1 MMRSYRSLAKK
12 ELLAQPV
19 TSALILLAVILSTM
33 MTAVIGQ
40 SAGVLSAMR
49 LQQAVA
55 IGGDRHASFVQ
66 MNAAQVEAL
75 RQDPRLSFVGTHVV
89 VGSMKLDNT
98 LILGL
103 SDFQEDVSAVYPS
116 LSALKEGRLPEAPM
130 EIALP
135 EDVLGYLGA
144 RGELGETLTLSLS
157 KALRHGVMVQ
167 SYDFTADFTLV
178 GVTESNYLNYG
189 AGVVNGIVGP
199 GTAEALLPEEY
210 FYYNVDIKVADKGA
224 FQSTM
229 DSLVSALNIPQLDTT
244 YNIPY
249 LDALGI
255 RYDSKAADVMDAS
268 DEGFSYLLAAGIL
281 VGVLLLLAA
290 GLVIYNI
297 LKIAVSRRM
306 TQYGILRAMGAE
318 KGQLYFLVI
327 AQILSLCALGI
338 PLGLLLGSLSA
349 KGILT
354 AATGLLSPEIFLARD
369 AGELDR
375 LIAENSGGK
384 GFFLLASAAVTLLF
398 ALAAALPAARHAA
411 KVAPTVAISGTQVKI
426 RRRNRKEKRIRNF
439 EAFYARLNLRRSRGR
454 TAITVLSLV
463 MSVTVFIALQS
474 AVGLLDASGG
484 GGAEHYGDYSITN
497 EAVGFSP
504 QEYQALESDP
514 QVAELT
520 AMQFS
525 LYEQGADGCLDGINF
540 GLSLQPAET
549 FQVVGLNDSYWDKVF
564 SRLPLELLEKL
575 KAGEGCMVRNPI
587 PLNFQGQ
594 DIPRTNIPVGETIT
608 VADRK
613 LEVLYTLDG
622 YDGYLSVGN
631 NGFVNGVQVI
641 VNEELYTA
649 LTGKSAYHELL
660 PALVEG
666 VDREDFDAVVEALAR
681 RTPGTLWL
689 SYEDTDRQLAESF
702 AQIRLLAWGLIL
714 FVALIGLLNIINTVY
729 TSIHTRVAEIG
740 MQRAIGMSAG
750 SLYRVFLWEGA
761 YYGMIASVIGGIAG
775 YLCTISVEAAT
786 TDTLR
791 LVAVPVVPTLEAS
804 GLAIAAC
811 LLATCV
817 PLRKIRRMS
826 IVGAIGAVE

>member
-1 MMRSYRSLAKK
+1 MKRYSALAWR
-12 ELLAQPV
+12 ELLAQRV
-19 TSALILLAVILSTM
+19 TSVLILLAIVLSTM

-49 LQQAVA
+49 QQQAIA
-55 IGGDRHASFVQ
+55 IGGDRHAGLVQ
-66 MNAAQVEAL
+66 MDREQLAALQS
-75 RQDPRLSFVGTHVV
+75 DPRLSFVGSFVV
-89 VGSMKLDNT
+89 LGSAKLDNT
-98 LILGL
+98 LSLGL
-103 SDFQEDVSAVYPS
+103 SEFQEDVKAVYPS
-116 LSALKEGRLPEAPM
+116 ISAIKEGRLPQAPM

-135 EDVLGYLGA
+135 EDVLEYLGFSG
-144 RGELGETLTLSLS
+144 RLGETLSLPLS
-157 KALRHGVMVQ
+157 KALRHGVMTQ
-167 SYDFTADFTLV
+167 SHDFTADLTLV
-178 GVTESNYLNYG
+178 GITRSNYMSYA

-354 AATGLLSPEIFLARD
+354 AATGLLSPEVFLARD

-384 GFFLLASAAVTLLF
+384 DLFLLASAAITLLF
-398 ALAAALPAARHAA
+398 ALAAALPAARYAA
-411 KVAPTVAISGTQVKI
+411 RVAPTVAISGTQVKI

-484 GGAEHYGDYSITN
+484 GVAEHYGDYSITN

-660 PALVEG
+660 PALAEG

-740 MQRAIGMSAG
+740 MQRAIGMSVG

-775 YLCTISVEAAT
+775 YLCTIFVEAAA

-791 LVAVPVVPTLEAS
+791 LVAVPVVPILEAS

>member
-1 MMRSYRSLAKK
+1 MKRYSALAWR
-12 ELLAQPV
+12 ELLAQRV
-19 TSALILLAVILSTM
+19 TSVLILLAIVLSTM
-33 MTAVIGQ
+33 MTAAIGQ

-49 LQQAVA
+49 QQQAIA
-55 IGGDRHASFVQ
+55 IGGDRHAGLVQ
-66 MNAAQVEAL
+66 MDREQLAALQS
-75 RQDPRLSFVGTHVV
+75 DPRLSFVGSFVV
-89 VGSMKLDNT
+89 LGNAKLDNT
-98 LILGL
+98 LSLGL
-103 SDFQEDVSAVYPS
+103 SEFQEDVKAVYPS
-116 LSALKEGRLPEAPM
+116 ISAIKEGRLPQAPM

-135 EDVLGYLGA
+135 EDVLEYLGFSG
-144 RGELGETLTLSLS
+144 RLGETLSLPLS
-157 KALRHGVMVQ
+157 KALRHGVMTQ
-167 SYDFTADFTLV
+167 SHDFTTDLTLV
-178 GVTESNYLNYG
+178 GITRSNYMSYA

-297 LKIAVSRRM
+297 LKIAVSRQM

-384 GFFLLASAAVTLLF
+384 GLFLLASAAITLLF
-398 ALAAALPAARHAA
+398 ALAAALPAARYAA
-411 KVAPTVAISGTQVKI
+411 RVAPTVAISGTQVKI

-484 GGAEHYGDYSITN
+484 GVAEHYGDYSITN

-649 LTGKSAYHELL
+649 LTGKSTYHELL

>member
-1 MMRSYRSLAKK
+1 MKRYSALAWR
-12 ELLAQPV
+12 ELLAQRV
-19 TSALILLAVILSTM
+19 TSVLILLAIVLSTM

-49 LQQAVA
+49 QQQAIA
-55 IGGDRHASFVQ
+55 IGGDRHAGLVQ
-66 MNAAQVEAL
+66 MDREQLAALQS
-75 RQDPRLSFVGTHVV
+75 DPRLSFVGSFVV
-89 VGSMKLDNT
+89 LGNAKLDNT
-98 LILGL
+98 LSLGL
-103 SDFQEDVSAVYPS
+103 SEFQEDVKAVYPS
-116 LSALKEGRLPEAPM
+116 ISAIKEGRLPQAPM

-135 EDVLGYLGA
+135 EDVLEYLGFSG
-144 RGELGETLTLSLS
+144 RLGETLSLPLS
-157 KALRHGVMVQ
+157 KALRHGVMTQ
-167 SYDFTADFTLV
+167 SHDFTTDLTLV
-178 GVTESNYLNYG
+178 GITRSNYMSYA

-255 RYDSKAADVMDAS
+255 RYDSKAADVADAS

-484 GGAEHYGDYSITN
+484 GVAEHYGDYSITN

>member
-1 MMRSYRSLAKK
+1 MKRDSALAWR
-12 ELLAQPV
+12 ELLAQRV
-19 TSALILLAVILSTM
+19 TSVLILLAIVLSTM

-49 LQQAVA
+49 QQQAIA
-55 IGGDRHASFVQ
+55 IGGDRHAGLVQ
-66 MNAAQVEAL
+66 MDREQLAALQS
-75 RQDPRLSFVGTHVV
+75 DPRLSFVGSFVV
-89 VGSMKLDNT
+89 LGSAKLDNT
-98 LILGL
+98 LSLGL
-103 SDFQEDVSAVYPS
+103 SEFQEDVKAVYPS
-116 LSALKEGRLPEAPM
+116 ISAIKEGRLPQAPM

-135 EDVLGYLGA
+135 EDVLEYLGFSG
-144 RGELGETLTLSLS
+144 RLGETLSLPLS
-157 KALRHGVMVQ
+157 KALRHGVMTQ
-167 SYDFTADFTLV
+167 SHDFTADLTLV
-178 GVTESNYLNYG
+178 GITRSNYMSYA

-338 PLGLLLGSLSA
+338 PLGLLLGRLSA

-354 AATGLLSPEIFLARD
+354 AATGLLSPEVFLARD

-384 GFFLLASAAVTLLF
+384 GLFLLASAAITLLF
-398 ALAAALPAARHAA
+398 ALAAALPAARYAA
-411 KVAPTVAISGTQVKI
+411 RVAPTVAISGTQVKI

-484 GGAEHYGDYSITN
+484 GVAEHYGDYSITN

-622 YDGYLSVGN
+622 YDGYLSLGN

>member
-1 MMRSYRSLAKK
+1 MKHYHTLALK
-12 ELLAQPV
+12 ELLAQRV
-19 TSALILLAVILSTM
+19 TSVLILLAIVLSTM

-40 SAGVLSAMR
+40 SIGVLSAMR
-49 LQQAVA
+49 QQQAIA
-55 IGGDRHASFVQ
+55 IGGDRHAGLVQ
-66 MNAAQVEAL
+66 MDREQLAALQS
-75 RQDPRLSFVGTHVV
+75 DPRLSFAGSYVV
-89 VGSMKLDNT
+89 LGSMRLDNT
-98 LILGL
+98 LLLGL
-103 SDFQEDVSAVYPS
+103 SEFQEDVSAIYPS
-116 LSALKEGRLPEAPM
+116 ISAIKEGRLPQAPM
-130 EIALP
+130 EVALP
-135 EDVLGYLGA
+135 EDVLEYLGFT
-144 RGELGETLTLSLS
+144 GSLGETVSLPLS
-157 KALRHGVMVQ
+157 KALRHGVITQ
-167 SYDFTADFTLV
+167 SHDFTADLTLV
-178 GVTESNYLNYG
+178 GITRSNYMSYT
-189 AGVVNGIVGP
+189 AGTVNGIVGT

-384 GFFLLASAAVTLLF
+384 GLFLLASAAITLLF
-398 ALAAALPAARHAA
+398 ALAAALPAARYAA
-411 KVAPTVAISGTQVKI
+411 RVAPTVAISGTQVKI

-484 GGAEHYGDYSITN
+484 GVAEHYGDYSITN

-622 YDGYLSVGN
+622 YDGYLSLGN

>member
-1 MMRSYRSLAKK
+1 MKRYSALAWR
-12 ELLAQPV
+12 ELLAQRV
-19 TSALILLAVILSTM
+19 TSVLILLAIVLSTM

-49 LQQAVA
+49 QQQAIA
-55 IGGDRHASFVQ
+55 IGGDRHAGLVQ
-66 MNAAQVEAL
+66 MDREQLAALQS
-75 RQDPRLSFVGTHVV
+75 DPRLSFVGSYVV
-89 VGSMKLDNT
+89 LGSMRLDNT
-98 LILGL
+98 LLLGL
-103 SDFQEDVSAVYPS
+103 SEFQEDVSAIYPS
-116 LSALKEGRLPEAPM
+116 ISAIKEGRLPQAPM
-130 EIALP
+130 EVALP
-135 EDVLGYLGA
+135 EDVLEYLGFTG
-144 RGELGETLTLSLS
+144 RLGETVSLPLS
-157 KALRHGVMVQ
+157 KALRHGVITQ
-167 SYDFTADFTLV
+167 SHNFTADLTLV
-178 GVTESNYLNYG
+178 GITRSNYMSYT
-189 AGVVNGIVGP
+189 AGTVNGIVGP

-210 FYYNVDIKVADKGA
+210 FYYNVDIKVADKGS

-229 DSLVSALNIPQLDTT
+229 DSLVSAMDIHPLDTT
-244 YNIPY
+244 YNILY

-255 RYDSKAADVMDAS
+255 RYDSKAADVADAS

-281 VGVLLLLAA
+281 VGALLLLAA

-384 GFFLLASAAVTLLF
+384 GFFLLASAAITLLF
-398 ALAAALPAARHAA
+398 ALAATLPAARYAA
-411 KVAPTVAISGTQVKI
+411 RVAPTVAISGTQVKI

-484 GGAEHYGDYSITN
+484 GVAEHYGDYSITN

-594 DIPRTNIPVGETIT
+594 DIPRTNIPAGETIT

-622 YDGYLSVGN
+622 YDSYLSVGN

-660 PALVEG
+660 PALAEG
-666 VDREDFDAVVEALAR
+666 VDREDFDAVVEALAK

-740 MQRAIGMSAG
+740 MQRAIGMSVG

-775 YLCTISVEAAT
+775 YLCTIFVEAAM

>member
-1 MMRSYRSLAKK
+1 MKRYSALAWR
-12 ELLAQPV
+12 ELLAQRV
-19 TSALILLAVILSTM
+19 TSVLILLAIVLSTM
-33 MTAVIGQ
+33 MTAAIGQ

-49 LQQAVA
+49 QQQAIA
-55 IGGDRHASFVQ
+55 IGGDRHAGLVQ
-66 MNAAQVEAL
+66 MDREQLAALQS
-75 RQDPRLSFVGTHVV
+75 DPRLSFVGSFVV
-89 VGSMKLDNT
+89 LGNAKLDNT
-98 LILGL
+98 LSLGL
-103 SDFQEDVSAVYPS
+103 SEFQEDVKAVYPS
-116 LSALKEGRLPEAPM
+116 ISAIKEGRLPQAPM

-135 EDVLGYLGA
+135 EDVLEYLGFSG
-144 RGELGETLTLSLS
+144 RLGETLSLPLS
-157 KALRHGVMVQ
+157 KALRHGVMTQ
-167 SYDFTADFTLV
+167 SHDFTTDLTLV
-178 GVTESNYLNYG
+178 GITRSNYMSYA

-297 LKIAVSRRM
+297 LKIAVSRQM

-384 GFFLLASAAVTLLF
+384 GLFLLASAAITLLF
-398 ALAAALPAARHAA
+398 ALAAALPAARYAA
-411 KVAPTVAISGTQVKI
+411 RVAPTVAISGTQVKI

-484 GGAEHYGDYSITN
+484 GVAEHYGDYSITN

-649 LTGKSAYHELL
+649 LTGKSAYNELL

-702 AQIRLLAWGLIL
+702 AQIHLLAWGLIL

-761 YYGMIASVIGGIAG
+761 YYGMVASVIGGIAG

>member
-1 MMRSYRSLAKK
+1 MKRYSALAWR
-12 ELLAQPV
+12 ELLAQRV
-19 TSALILLAVILSTM
+19 TSVLILLAIVLSTM

-49 LQQAVA
+49 QQQAIA
-55 IGGDRHASFVQ
+55 IGGDRHAGLVQ
-66 MNAAQVEAL
+66 MDREQLAALQS
-75 RQDPRLSFVGTHVV
+75 DPRLSFVGSFVV
-89 VGSMKLDNT
+89 LGSAKLDNT
-98 LILGL
+98 LSLGL
-103 SDFQEDVSAVYPS
+103 SEFQEDVKAVYPS
-116 LSALKEGRLPEAPM
+116 ISAIKEGRLPQAPM

-135 EDVLGYLGA
+135 EDVLEYLGFSG
-144 RGELGETLTLSLS
+144 RLGETLSLPLS
-157 KALRHGVMVQ
+157 KALRHGVMTQ
-167 SYDFTADFTLV
+167 SHDFTADLTLV
-178 GVTESNYLNYG
+178 GITRSNYMSYA

-354 AATGLLSPEIFLARD
+354 AATGLLSPEVFLARD

-384 GFFLLASAAVTLLF
+384 GLFLLASAAITLLF
-398 ALAAALPAARHAA
+398 ALAAALPAARYAA
-411 KVAPTVAISGTQVKI
+411 RVAPTVAISGTQVKI

-484 GGAEHYGDYSITN
+484 GVAEHYGDYSITN

-740 MQRAIGMSAG
+740 MQRAIGMSVG

-775 YLCTISVEAAT
+775 YLCTIFVEAAA

-791 LVAVPVVPTLEAS
+791 LVAVPVVPILEAS

>member
-1 MMRSYRSLAKK
+1 M
-12 ELLAQPV
+12 
-19 TSALILLAVILSTM
+19 
-33 MTAVIGQ
+33 G
-40 SAGVLSAMR
+40 
-49 LQQAVA
+49 
-55 IGGDRHASFVQ
+55 SFV
-66 MNAAQVEAL
+66 VL
-75 RQDPRLSFVGTHVV
+75 
-89 VGSMKLDNT
+89 GSAKLDNT
-98 LILGL
+98 LSLGL
-103 SDFQEDVSAVYPS
+103 SEFQEDVKAVYPS
-116 LSALKEGRLPEAPM
+116 ISAIKEGRLPQAPM

-135 EDVLGYLGA
+135 EDVLEYLGFSG
-144 RGELGETLTLSLS
+144 RLGETLSLPLS
-157 KALRHGVMVQ
+157 KALRHGVMTQ
-167 SYDFTADFTLV
+167 SHDFTADLTLV
-178 GVTESNYLNYG
+178 GITRSNYMSYA

-484 GGAEHYGDYSITN
+484 GVAEHYGDYSITN

>member
-1 MMRSYRSLAKK
+1 M
-12 ELLAQPV
+12 
-19 TSALILLAVILSTM
+19 
-33 MTAVIGQ
+33 G
-40 SAGVLSAMR
+40 
-49 LQQAVA
+49 
-55 IGGDRHASFVQ
+55 SFV
-66 MNAAQVEAL
+66 VL
-75 RQDPRLSFVGTHVV
+75 
-89 VGSMKLDNT
+89 GSAKLDNT
-98 LILGL
+98 LSLGL
-103 SDFQEDVSAVYPS
+103 SEFQEDVKAVYPS
-116 LSALKEGRLPEAPM
+116 ISAIKEGRLPQAPM

-135 EDVLGYLGA
+135 EDVLEYLGFSG
-144 RGELGETLTLSLS
+144 RLGETLSLPLS
-157 KALRHGVMVQ
+157 KALRHGVMTQ
-167 SYDFTADFTLV
+167 SHDFTADLTLV
-178 GVTESNYLNYG
+178 GITRSNYMSYA

-484 GGAEHYGDYSITN
+484 GVEHYGDYSITN

>member
-1 MMRSYRSLAKK
+1 MKRYSALAWR
-12 ELLAQPV
+12 ELLAQRV
-19 TSALILLAVILSTM
+19 TSVLILLAIVLSTM

-49 LQQAVA
+49 QQQAIA
-55 IGGDRHASFVQ
+55 IGGDRRAGLVQ
-66 MNAAQVEAL
+66 MDREQLAALQS
-75 RQDPRLSFVGTHVV
+75 DPRLSFVGSFVV
-89 VGSMKLDNT
+89 LGSAKLDNT
-98 LILGL
+98 LSLGL
-103 SDFQEDVSAVYPS
+103 SEFQEDVKAVYPS
-116 LSALKEGRLPEAPM
+116 ISAIKEGRLPQAPM

-135 EDVLGYLGA
+135 EDVLEYLGFSG
-144 RGELGETLTLSLS
+144 RLGETLSLPLS
-157 KALRHGVMVQ
+157 KALRHGVMTQ
-167 SYDFTADFTLV
+167 SHDFTADLTLV
-178 GVTESNYLNYG
+178 GITRSNYMSYA

-484 GGAEHYGDYSITN
+484 GVAEHYGDYSITN

>member
-1 MMRSYRSLAKK
+1 M
-12 ELLAQPV
+12 
-19 TSALILLAVILSTM
+19 ILLAIVLSTM

-49 LQQAVA
+49 QQQAIA
-55 IGGDRHASFVQ
+55 IGGDRHAGLVQ
-66 MNAAQVEAL
+66 MDREQLAALQS
-75 RQDPRLSFVGTHVV
+75 DPRLSFVGSFVV
-89 VGSMKLDNT
+89 LGSAKLDNT
-98 LILGL
+98 LSLGL
-103 SDFQEDVSAVYPS
+103 SEFQEDVKAVYPS
-116 LSALKEGRLPEAPM
+116 ISAIKEGRLPQAPM

-135 EDVLGYLGA
+135 EDVLEYLGFSG
-144 RGELGETLTLSLS
+144 RLGETLSLPLS
-157 KALRHGVMVQ
+157 KGLRHGVMTQ
-167 SYDFTADFTLV
+167 SHDFTADLTLV
-178 GVTESNYLNYG
+178 GITRSNYMSYA

-199 GTAEALLPEEY
+199 GTAEVLLPEEY

-354 AATGLLSPEIFLARD
+354 AATGLLSPEVFLARD

-384 GFFLLASAAVTLLF
+384 GLFLLASAAITLLF
-398 ALAAALPAARHAA
+398 ALAAALPAARYAA
-411 KVAPTVAISGTQVKI
+411 RVAPTVAISGTQVKI

-484 GGAEHYGDYSITN
+484 GVAEHYGDYSITN

-622 YDGYLSVGN
+622 YDGYLSLGN

-702 AQIRLLAWGLIL
+702 AQIHLLAWGLIL

-775 YLCTISVEAAT
+775 YLCTIFVEAAT

>member
-1 MMRSYRSLAKK
+1 MKRYSALAWR
-12 ELLAQPV
+12 ELLAQRV
-19 TSALILLAVILSTM
+19 TSVLILLAIVLSTM

-49 LQQAVA
+49 QQQAIA
-55 IGGDRHASFVQ
+55 IGGDRHAGLVQ
-66 MNAAQVEAL
+66 MDREQLAALQS
-75 RQDPRLSFVGTHVV
+75 DPRLSFVGSFVV
-89 VGSMKLDNT
+89 LGNAKLDNT
-98 LILGL
+98 LSLGL
-103 SDFQEDVSAVYPS
+103 SEFQEDVKAVYPS
-116 LSALKEGRLPEAPM
+116 ISAIKEGRLPQAPM

-135 EDVLGYLGA
+135 EDVLEYLGFSG
-144 RGELGETLTLSLS
+144 RLGETLSLPLS
-157 KALRHGVMVQ
+157 KALRHGVMTQ
-167 SYDFTADFTLV
+167 SHDFTTDLTLV
-178 GVTESNYLNYG
+178 GITRSNYMSYA

-297 LKIAVSRRM
+297 LKIAVSRQM

-384 GFFLLASAAVTLLF
+384 GLFLLASAAITLLF
-398 ALAAALPAARHAA
+398 ALAAALPAARYAA
-411 KVAPTVAISGTQVKI
+411 RVAPTVAISGTQVKI

-484 GGAEHYGDYSITN
+484 GVAEHYGDYSITN

-649 LTGKSAYHELL
+649 LTGKSAYNELL

-702 AQIRLLAWGLIL
+702 AQIHLLAWGLIL

>member
-1 MMRSYRSLAKK
+1 MKRYSALAWR
-12 ELLAQPV
+12 ELLAQRV
-19 TSALILLAVILSTM
+19 TSVLILLAIVLSTM

-49 LQQAVA
+49 QQQAIA
-55 IGGDRHASFVQ
+55 IGGDRHAGLVQ
-66 MNAAQVEAL
+66 MDREQLAALQS
-75 RQDPRLSFVGTHVV
+75 DPRLSFVGSFVV
-89 VGSMKLDNT
+89 LGNAKLDNT
-98 LILGL
+98 LSLGL
-103 SDFQEDVSAVYPS
+103 SEFQEDVKAVYPS
-116 LSALKEGRLPEAPM
+116 ISAIKEGRLPQAPM

-135 EDVLGYLGA
+135 EDVLEYLGFSG
-144 RGELGETLTLSLS
+144 RLGETLSLPLS
-157 KALRHGVMVQ
+157 KALRHGVMTQ
-167 SYDFTADFTLV
+167 SHDFTADLTLV
-178 GVTESNYLNYG
+178 GITRSNYMSYA

-354 AATGLLSPEIFLARD
+354 AATGLLSPEVFLARN

-384 GFFLLASAAVTLLF
+384 GLFLLASAAITLLF
-398 ALAAALPAARHAA
+398 ALAAALPAARYAA
-411 KVAPTVAISGTQVKI
+411 RVAPTVAISGTQVKI

-484 GGAEHYGDYSITN
+484 GVAEHYGDYSITN

-649 LTGKSAYHELL
+649 LTGKSAYNELL

>member
-1 MMRSYRSLAKK
+1 MKRYSALAWR
-12 ELLAQPV
+12 ELLAQRV
-19 TSALILLAVILSTM
+19 TSVLILLAIVLSTM

-49 LQQAVA
+49 QQQAIA
-55 IGGDRHASFVQ
+55 IGGDRHAGLVQ
-66 MNAAQVEAL
+66 MDREQLAALQS
-75 RQDPRLSFVGTHVV
+75 DPRLSFVGSFVV
-89 VGSMKLDNT
+89 LGSAKLDNT
-98 LILGL
+98 LSLGL
-103 SDFQEDVSAVYPS
+103 SEFQEDVKAVYPS
-116 LSALKEGRLPEAPM
+116 ISAIKEGRLPQAPM

-135 EDVLGYLGA
+135 EDVLEYLGFSG
-144 RGELGETLTLSLS
+144 RLGETLSLPLS
-157 KALRHGVMVQ
+157 KGLRHGVMTQ
-167 SYDFTADFTLV
+167 SHDFTADLTLV
-178 GVTESNYLNYG
+178 GITRSNYMSYA

-199 GTAEALLPEEY
+199 GTAEVLLPEEY

-354 AATGLLSPEIFLARD
+354 AATGLLSPEVFLARD

-384 GFFLLASAAVTLLF
+384 GLFLLASAAITLLF
-398 ALAAALPAARHAA
+398 ALAAALPAARYAA
-411 KVAPTVAISGTQVKI
+411 RVAPTVAISGTQVKI

-484 GGAEHYGDYSITN
+484 GVAEHYGDYSITN

-622 YDGYLSVGN
+622 YDGYLSLGN

-702 AQIRLLAWGLIL
+702 AQIHLLAWGLIL

-775 YLCTISVEAAT
+775 YLCTIFVEAAT

>member
-1 MMRSYRSLAKK
+1 MKRYSALAWR
-12 ELLAQPV
+12 ELLAQRV
-19 TSALILLAVILSTM
+19 TSVLILLAIVLSTM
-33 MTAVIGQ
+33 MTAAIGQ

-49 LQQAVA
+49 QQQAIA
-55 IGGDRHASFVQ
+55 IGGDRHAGLVQ
-66 MNAAQVEAL
+66 MDREQLAALQS
-75 RQDPRLSFVGTHVV
+75 DPRLSFVGSFVV
-89 VGSMKLDNT
+89 LGNAKLDNT
-98 LILGL
+98 LSLGL
-103 SDFQEDVSAVYPS
+103 SEFQEDVKAVYPS
-116 LSALKEGRLPEAPM
+116 ISAIKEGRLPQAPM

-135 EDVLGYLGA
+135 EDVLEYLGFSG
-144 RGELGETLTLSLS
+144 RLGETLSLPLS
-157 KALRHGVMVQ
+157 KALRHGVMTQ
-167 SYDFTADFTLV
+167 SHDFTTDLTLV
-178 GVTESNYLNYG
+178 GITRSNYMSYA

-297 LKIAVSRRM
+297 LKIAVSRQM

-384 GFFLLASAAVTLLF
+384 GLFLLASAAITLLF
-398 ALAAALPAARHAA
+398 ALAAALPAARYAA
-411 KVAPTVAISGTQVKI
+411 RVAPTVAISGTQVKI

-484 GGAEHYGDYSITN
+484 GVAEHYGDYSITN

-649 LTGKSAYHELL
+649 LTGKSAYNELL

-681 RTPGTLWL
+681 RTPDTLWL

-702 AQIRLLAWGLIL
+702 AQIHLLAWGLIL

-811 LLATCV
+811 LLASCV

-826 IVGAIGAVE
+826 IVGSIGAVE

>member
-1 MMRSYRSLAKK
+1 MKRYSALAWR
-12 ELLAQPV
+12 ELLAQRV
-19 TSALILLAVILSTM
+19 TSVLILLAIVLSTM

-49 LQQAVA
+49 QQQAIA
-55 IGGDRHASFVQ
+55 IGGDRHAGLVQ
-66 MNAAQVEAL
+66 MDREQLAALQS
-75 RQDPRLSFVGTHVV
+75 DPRLSFVGSYVV
-89 VGSMKLDNT
+89 LGSMRLDNT
-98 LILGL
+98 LLLGL
-103 SDFQEDVSAVYPS
+103 SEFQEDVSAIYPS
-116 LSALKEGRLPEAPM
+116 ISAIKEGRLPQAPM
-130 EIALP
+130 EVALP
-135 EDVLGYLGA
+135 EDVLEYLGFTG
-144 RGELGETLTLSLS
+144 RLGETVSLPLS
-157 KALRHGVMVQ
+157 KALRHGVMTQ
-167 SYDFTADFTLV
+167 SHNFTADLTLV
-178 GVTESNYLNYG
+178 GITRSNYMSYT
-189 AGVVNGIVGP
+189 AGTVNGIVGP

-210 FYYNVDIKVADKGA
+210 FYYNVDIKVADKGS

-229 DSLVSALNIPQLDTT
+229 DSLVSAMDIHPLDTT
-244 YNIPY
+244 YNILY

-255 RYDSKAADVMDAS
+255 RYDSKAADVADAS

-281 VGVLLLLAA
+281 VGALLLLAA

-354 AATGLLSPEIFLARD
+354 AATGLLSPEVFLARN

-384 GFFLLASAAVTLLF
+384 GLFLLASAAITLLF
-398 ALAAALPAARHAA
+398 ALAAALPAARYAA
-411 KVAPTVAISGTQVKI
+411 RVAPTVAISGTQVKI

-484 GGAEHYGDYSITN
+484 VAEHYGDYSITN

-594 DIPRTNIPVGETIT
+594 DIPRTNIPAGETIT

-622 YDGYLSVGN
+622 YDSYLSVGN

-649 LTGKSAYHELL
+649 LTGKSAYNELL

-740 MQRAIGMSAG
+740 MQRAIGMSVG

>member
-1 MMRSYRSLAKK
+1 MKRYSALAWR
-12 ELLAQPV
+12 ELLAQRV
-19 TSALILLAVILSTM
+19 TSVLILLAIVLSTM

-49 LQQAVA
+49 QQQAIA
-55 IGGDRHASFVQ
+55 IGGDRHAGLVQ
-66 MNAAQVEAL
+66 MDREQLAALQS
-75 RQDPRLSFVGTHVV
+75 DPRLSFVGSFVV
-89 VGSMKLDNT
+89 LGNAKLDNT
-98 LILGL
+98 LSLGL
-103 SDFQEDVSAVYPS
+103 SEFQEDVKAVYPS
-116 LSALKEGRLPEAPM
+116 ISAIKEGRLPQAPM

-135 EDVLGYLGA
+135 EDVLEYLGFSG
-144 RGELGETLTLSLS
+144 RLGETLSLPLS
-157 KALRHGVMVQ
+157 KALRHGVMTQ
-167 SYDFTADFTLV
+167 SHDFTTDLTLV
-178 GVTESNYLNYG
+178 GITRSNYMSYA

-297 LKIAVSRRM
+297 LKIAVSRQM

-384 GFFLLASAAVTLLF
+384 GLFLLASAAITLLF
-398 ALAAALPAARHAA
+398 ALAAALPAARYAA
-411 KVAPTVAISGTQVKI
+411 RVAPTVAISGTQVKI

-484 GGAEHYGDYSITN
+484 GVAEHYGDYSITN

-791 LVAVPVVPTLEAS
+791 LVAVPVVPILEAS

>member
-1 MMRSYRSLAKK
+1 MKRYSALAWR
-12 ELLAQPV
+12 ELLAQRV
-19 TSALILLAVILSTM
+19 TSVLILLAIVLSTM

-49 LQQAVA
+49 QQQAIA
-55 IGGDRHASFVQ
+55 IGGDRHAGLVQ
-66 MNAAQVEAL
+66 MDREQLAALQS
-75 RQDPRLSFVGTHVV
+75 DPRLSFVGSFVV
-89 VGSMKLDNT
+89 LGSAKLDNT
-98 LILGL
+98 LSLGL
-103 SDFQEDVSAVYPS
+103 SEFQEDVKAVYPS
-116 LSALKEGRLPEAPM
+116 ISAIKEGRLPQAPM
-130 EIALP
+130 EVALP
-135 EDVLGYLGA
+135 EDVLEYLGFT
-144 RGELGETLTLSLS
+144 GSLGETVSLPLS
-157 KALRHGVMVQ
+157 KTLRHGVMTQ
-167 SYDFTADFTLV
+167 SHNFTADLTLV
-178 GVTESNYLNYG
+178 GITRSNYMSYT
-189 AGVVNGIVGP
+189 AGTVNGIVGP

-210 FYYNVDIKVADKGA
+210 FYYNVDIKVADKGS

-297 LKIAVSRRM
+297 LKIAVSRQM

-384 GFFLLASAAVTLLF
+384 GLFLLASAAITLLF
-398 ALAAALPAARHAA
+398 ALAAALPAARYAA
-411 KVAPTVAISGTQVKI
+411 RVPPTVAISGTQVKI

-484 GGAEHYGDYSITN
+484 GVAEHYGDYSITN

-649 LTGKSAYHELL
+649 LTGKSTYHELL

>member
-1 MMRSYRSLAKK
+1 MKRYSALAWR
-12 ELLAQPV
+12 ELLAQRV
-19 TSALILLAVILSTM
+19 TSVLILLAIVLSTM
-33 MTAVIGQ
+33 MTAAIGQ

-49 LQQAVA
+49 QQQAIA
-55 IGGDRHASFVQ
+55 IGGNRHAGFVQ
-66 MNAAQVEAL
+66 MNEEQLETL
-75 RQDPRLSFVGTHVV
+75 RQDPRLSFVGAYVV
-89 VGSMKLDNT
+89 LGNAKLDNT
-98 LILGL
+98 LSLGL
-103 SDFQEDVSAVYPS
+103 SEFQEDVKAVYPS
-116 LSALKEGRLPEAPM
+116 ISAIKEGRLPQAPM

-135 EDVLGYLGA
+135 EDVLEYLGFSG
-144 RGELGETLTLSLS
+144 RLGETLSLPLS
-157 KALRHGVMVQ
+157 KALRHGVMTQ
-167 SYDFTADFTLV
+167 SHDFTTDLTLV
-178 GVTESNYLNYG
+178 GITRSNYMSYA

-297 LKIAVSRRM
+297 LKIAVSRQM

-384 GFFLLASAAVTLLF
+384 GLFLLASAAITLLF
-398 ALAAALPAARHAA
+398 ALAAALPAARYAA
-411 KVAPTVAISGTQVKI
+411 RVAPTVAISGTQVKI

-484 GGAEHYGDYSITN
+484 GVAEHYGDYSITN

-649 LTGKSAYHELL
+649 LTGKSAYNELL

-666 VDREDFDAVVEALAR
+666 VDREDFDPLALLRGHRPAAGGELCPDTSFGLGAHPVCGAHRPAEHHQHRLHQHPHPCR
-681 RTPGTLWL
+681 RNRDAAGHRHERREPI
-689 SYEDTDRQLAESF
+689 Q
-702 AQIRLLAWGLIL
+702 GLP
-714 FVALIGLLNIINTVY
+714 VGRGLLRHDCIGDRRHRRVSLHHLRGGGDDRHAPAGGGAGGPHPGGIGPGH
-729 TSIHTRVAEIG
+729 SGLSAGHLCPVAENPPDEYC
-740 MQRAIGMSAG
+740 G
-750 SLYRVFLWEGA
+750 SDW
-761 YYGMIASVIGGIAG
+761 GGG
-775 YLCTISVEAAT
+775 VK
-786 TDTLR
+786 R
-791 LVAVPVVPTLEAS
+791 
-804 GLAIAAC
+804 
-811 LLATCV
+811 
-817 PLRKIRRMS
+817 
-826 IVGAIGAVE
+826 

>member
-1 MMRSYRSLAKK
+1 MKRYSALAWR
-12 ELLAQPV
+12 ELLAQRV
-19 TSALILLAVILSTM
+19 TSVLILLAIVLSTM

-49 LQQAVA
+49 QQQAIA
-55 IGGDRHASFVQ
+55 IGGDRHAGLVQ
-66 MNAAQVEAL
+66 MDREQLAALQS
-75 RQDPRLSFVGTHVV
+75 DPRLSFVGSFVV
-89 VGSMKLDNT
+89 LGSAKLDNT
-98 LILGL
+98 LSLGL
-103 SDFQEDVSAVYPS
+103 SEFQEDVKAVYPS
-116 LSALKEGRLPEAPM
+116 ISAIKEGRLPQAPM

-135 EDVLGYLGA
+135 EDVLEYLGFSG
-144 RGELGETLTLSLS
+144 RLGETLSLPLS
-157 KALRHGVMVQ
+157 KALRHGVMTQ
-167 SYDFTADFTLV
+167 SHDFTTDLTLV
-178 GVTESNYLNYG
+178 GITRSNYMSYA

-297 LKIAVSRRM
+297 LKIAVSRQM

-384 GFFLLASAAVTLLF
+384 GLFLLASAAITLLF
-398 ALAAALPAARHAA
+398 ALAAALPAARYAA
-411 KVAPTVAISGTQVKI
+411 RVAPTVAISGTQVKI

-484 GGAEHYGDYSITN
+484 GVAEHYGDYSITN

-649 LTGKSAYHELL
+649 LTGKSAYNELL

-702 AQIRLLAWGLIL
+702 AQIHLLAWGLIL

>member
-1 MMRSYRSLAKK
+1 MKRYSALAWR
-12 ELLAQPV
+12 ELLAQRV
-19 TSALILLAVILSTM
+19 TSVLILLAIVLSTM
-33 MTAVIGQ
+33 MTAAIGQ

-49 LQQAVA
+49 QQQAIA
-55 IGGDRHASFVQ
+55 IGGDRHAGLVQ
-66 MNAAQVEAL
+66 MDREQLAALQS
-75 RQDPRLSFVGTHVV
+75 DPRLSFAGSYVV
-89 VGSMKLDNT
+89 LGSMRLDNT
-98 LILGL
+98 LLLGL
-103 SDFQEDVSAVYPS
+103 SEFQEDVSAIYPS
-116 LSALKEGRLPEAPM
+116 ISAIKEGRLPQAPM
-130 EIALP
+130 EVALP
-135 EDVLGYLGA
+135 EDVLEYLGFT
-144 RGELGETLTLSLS
+144 GSLGETVSLPLS
-157 KALRHGVMVQ
+157 KALRHGVITQ
-167 SYDFTADFTLV
+167 SHDFTADLTLV
-178 GVTESNYLNYG
+178 GITRSNYMSYA

-484 GGAEHYGDYSITN
+484 GVAEHYGDYSITN

>member
-1 MMRSYRSLAKK
+1 MKRYSALAWR
-12 ELLAQPV
+12 ELLAQRV
-19 TSALILLAVILSTM
+19 TSVLILLAIVLSTM
-33 MTAVIGQ
+33 MTAAIGQ

-49 LQQAVA
+49 QQQAIA
-55 IGGDRHASFVQ
+55 IGGDRHAGLVQ
-66 MNAAQVEAL
+66 MDREQLAALQS
-75 RQDPRLSFVGTHVV
+75 DPRLSFVGSFVV
-89 VGSMKLDNT
+89 LGNAKLDNT
-98 LILGL
+98 LSLGL
-103 SDFQEDVSAVYPS
+103 SEFQEDVKAVYPS
-116 LSALKEGRLPEAPM
+116 ISAIKEGRLPQAPM

-135 EDVLGYLGA
+135 EDVLEYLGFSG
-144 RGELGETLTLSLS
+144 RLGETLSLPLS
-157 KALRHGVMVQ
+157 KALRHGVMTQ
-167 SYDFTADFTLV
+167 SHDFTTDLTLV
-178 GVTESNYLNYG
+178 GITRSNYMSYA

-297 LKIAVSRRM
+297 LKIAVSRQM

-338 PLGLLLGSLSA
+338 PLGMLLGSLSA

-384 GFFLLASAAVTLLF
+384 GLFLLASAAITLLF
-398 ALAAALPAARHAA
+398 ALAAALPAARYAA
-411 KVAPTVAISGTQVKI
+411 RVAPTVAISGTQVKI

-484 GGAEHYGDYSITN
+484 GVAEHYGDYSITN

-649 LTGKSAYHELL
+649 LTGKSAYNELL

-702 AQIRLLAWGLIL
+702 AQIHLLAWGLIL

>member
-1 MMRSYRSLAKK
+1 MKRYSALAWR
-12 ELLAQPV
+12 ELLAQRV
-19 TSALILLAVILSTM
+19 TSVLILLAIVLSTM
-33 MTAVIGQ
+33 MTAAIGQ

-49 LQQAVA
+49 QQQAIA
-55 IGGDRHASFVQ
+55 IGGDRHAGLVQ
-66 MNAAQVEAL
+66 MDREQLAALQS
-75 RQDPRLSFVGTHVV
+75 DPRLSFVGSFVV
-89 VGSMKLDNT
+89 LGNAKLDNT
-98 LILGL
+98 LSLGL
-103 SDFQEDVSAVYPS
+103 SEFQEDVKAVYPS
-116 LSALKEGRLPEAPM
+116 ISAIKEGRLPQAPM

-135 EDVLGYLGA
+135 EDVLEYLGFSG
-144 RGELGETLTLSLS
+144 RLGETLSLPLS
-157 KALRHGVMVQ
+157 KALRHGVMTQ
-167 SYDFTADFTLV
+167 SHDFTTDLTLV
-178 GVTESNYLNYG
+178 GITRSNYMSYA

-297 LKIAVSRRM
+297 LKIAVSRQM

-384 GFFLLASAAVTLLF
+384 GLFLLASAAITLLF
-398 ALAAALPAARHAA
+398 ALAAALPAARYAA
-411 KVAPTVAISGTQVKI
+411 RVAPTVAISGTQVKI

-484 GGAEHYGDYSITN
+484 GVAEHYGDYSITN

-594 DIPRTNIPVGETIT
+594 DIPRINIPVGETIT

-649 LTGKSAYHELL
+649 LTGKSAYNELL

-702 AQIRLLAWGLIL
+702 AQIHLLAWGLIL

>member
-1 MMRSYRSLAKK
+1 MKRDSALAWR
-12 ELLAQPV
+12 ELLAQRV
-19 TSALILLAVILSTM
+19 TSVLILLAIVLSTM

-49 LQQAVA
+49 QQQAIA
-55 IGGDRHASFVQ
+55 IGGDRHAGLVQ
-66 MNAAQVEAL
+66 MDREQLAALQS
-75 RQDPRLSFVGTHVV
+75 DPRLSFVGSFVV
-89 VGSMKLDNT
+89 LGSAKLDNT
-98 LILGL
+98 LSLGL
-103 SDFQEDVSAVYPS
+103 SEFQEDVKAVYPS
-116 LSALKEGRLPEAPM
+116 ISAIKEGRLPQAPM

-135 EDVLGYLGA
+135 EDVLEYLGFSG
-144 RGELGETLTLSLS
+144 RLGETLSLPLS
-157 KALRHGVMVQ
+157 KALRHGVMTQ
-167 SYDFTADFTLV
+167 SHDFTADLTLV
-178 GVTESNYLNYG
+178 GITRSNYMSYA

-354 AATGLLSPEIFLARD
+354 AATGLLSPEVFLARD

-384 GFFLLASAAVTLLF
+384 GLFLLASAAITLLF
-398 ALAAALPAARHAA
+398 ALAAALPAARYAA
-411 KVAPTVAISGTQVKI
+411 RVAPTVAISGTQVKI

-484 GGAEHYGDYSITN
+484 GVAEHYGDYSITN

-594 DIPRTNIPVGETIT
+594 DIPRTNIPAGETIT

-660 PALVEG
+660 PALAEG
-666 VDREDFDAVVEALAR
+666 VDREDFDAVVEALAK

-761 YYGMIASVIGGIAG
+761 YYGMIASAIGGIAG
-775 YLCTISVEAAT
+775 YLCTIFVEAAA

-791 LVAVPVVPTLEAS
+791 LVAVPVVPILEAS

>member
-1 MMRSYRSLAKK
+1 MEGCRDLDAIATDRIVNVRSLPEKLN
-12 ELLAQPV
+12 LLEV
-19 TSALILLAVILSTM
+19 
-33 MTAVIGQ
+33 
-40 SAGVLSAMR
+40 
-49 LQQAVA
+49 
-55 IGGDRHASFVQ
+55 
-66 MNAAQVEAL
+66 
-75 RQDPRLSFVGTHVV
+75 
-89 VGSMKLDNT
+89 
-98 LILGL
+98 
-103 SDFQEDVSAVYPS
+103 
-116 LSALKEGRLPEAPM
+116 KEGRLPQAPM

-135 EDVLGYLGA
+135 EDVLEYLGFSG
-144 RGELGETLTLSLS
+144 RLGETLSLPLS
-157 KALRHGVMVQ
+157 KALRHGVMTQ
-167 SYDFTADFTLV
+167 SHDFTADLTLV
-178 GVTESNYLNYG
+178 GITRSNYMSYA

-484 GGAEHYGDYSITN
+484 GVAEHYGDYSITN

>member
-1 MMRSYRSLAKK
+1 MKRYSALAWR
-12 ELLAQPV
+12 ELLAQRV
-19 TSALILLAVILSTM
+19 TSVLILLAIVLSTM
-33 MTAVIGQ
+33 MTAAIGQ

-49 LQQAVA
+49 QQQAIA
-55 IGGDRHASFVQ
+55 IGGDRHAGLVQ
-66 MNAAQVEAL
+66 MDREQLAALQS
-75 RQDPRLSFVGTHVV
+75 DPRLSFVGSFVV
-89 VGSMKLDNT
+89 LGNAKLDNT
-98 LILGL
+98 LSLGL
-103 SDFQEDVSAVYPS
+103 SEFQEDVKAVYPS
-116 LSALKEGRLPEAPM
+116 ISAIKEGRLPQAPM

-135 EDVLGYLGA
+135 EDVLEYLGFSG
-144 RGELGETLTLSLS
+144 RLGETLSLPLS
-157 KALRHGVMVQ
+157 KALRHGVMTQ
-167 SYDFTADFTLV
+167 SHDFTTDLTLV
-178 GVTESNYLNYG
+178 GITRSNYMSYA

-297 LKIAVSRRM
+297 LKIAVSRQM

-384 GFFLLASAAVTLLF
+384 GLFLLASAAITLLF
-398 ALAAALPAARHAA
+398 ALAAALPAARYAA
-411 KVAPTVAISGTQVKI
+411 RVAPTVAISGTQVKI

-484 GGAEHYGDYSITN
+484 GVAEHYGDYSITN

-649 LTGKSAYHELL
+649 LTGKSAYNELL

-681 RTPGTLWL
+681 RTSGTLWL

-702 AQIRLLAWGLIL
+702 AQIHLLAWGLIL